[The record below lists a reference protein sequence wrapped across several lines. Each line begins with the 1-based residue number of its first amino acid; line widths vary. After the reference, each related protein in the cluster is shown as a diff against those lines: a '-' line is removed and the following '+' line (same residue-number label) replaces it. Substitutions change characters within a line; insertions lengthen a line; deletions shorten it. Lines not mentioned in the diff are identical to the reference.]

1 MKDEE
6 KAEKYVRDRRPFQ
19 FTYSVGDDEQYA
31 KDVKQAYIDGFKEG
45 TIEAKNISLKV
56 NGLYNDC
63 VAALNK
69 ASDFITKMKNTLNIG
84 KNVQEEN
91 VFLNFYGFALKDNEY
106 PLPLTKDSFFE
117 LFIVLPGFFSVV
129 LMTVFSAVGNFIFGT
144 GDMLEPDIKIVKYSC
159 ILSSFIA
166 FIYEVIFMIVE
177 SNKIKKYKYKAV
189 YMCEDIRFGKQ
200 ELYFNEYKTISDN
213 TIEFCLNNYPRK
225 GINTIFLCNFKRM
238 YVNKCMNDNKKSFFR
253 WKKINIKENNK
264 ELKNKTENLNNEK

>member
-45 TIEAKNISLKV
+45 TIEAENISLKV
-56 NGLYNDC
+56 NGLCNDF
-63 VAALNK
+63 VAA
-69 ASDFITKMKNTLNIG
+69 MKNTLNTLNIE
-84 KNVQEEN
+84 KKVQEEN
-91 VFLNFYGFALKDNEY
+91 IFLNYHGFALKDNEY

-129 LMTVFSAVGNFIFGT
+129 LMTVFSIAGNLIFGT
-144 GDMLEPDIKIVKYSC
+144 GNMLEPDLTIVKYSC
-159 ILSSFIA
+159 ILSSFVA
-166 FIYEVIFMIVE
+166 FIYEVIFMIKE
-177 SNKIKKYKYKAV
+177 CNKIKKYKYKVV

-253 WKKINIKENNK
+253 WKKINIKEGIK
-264 ELKNKTENLNNEK
+264 K

>member
-1 MKDEE
+1 MTNEEKLKRMTYEE
-6 KAEKYVRDRRPFQ
+6 KAEKYVRDRSPFQ

-45 TIEAKNISLKV
+45 TIETEN
-56 NGLYNDC
+56 
-63 VAALNK
+63 
-69 ASDFITKMKNTLNIG
+69 NTLNIG

-129 LMTVFSAVGNFIFGT
+129 LMTVFSAVGNLIFGT
-144 GDMLEPDIKIVKYSC
+144 GNMLEPDLTIVKYSC
-159 ILSSFIA
+159 ILSSFVT
-166 FIYEVIFMIVE
+166 FIYEVIFMIKE
-177 SNKIKKYKYKAV
+177 SNKIKKYKYKVV